1 MEDGQSADD
10 TVQKLCIDIK
20 DKIRQKETG
29 FCTCFL
35 LSNLTVYLTA
45 VKANV
50 SIDWM
55 EPF

>member
-29 FCTCFL
+29 TKTCFL